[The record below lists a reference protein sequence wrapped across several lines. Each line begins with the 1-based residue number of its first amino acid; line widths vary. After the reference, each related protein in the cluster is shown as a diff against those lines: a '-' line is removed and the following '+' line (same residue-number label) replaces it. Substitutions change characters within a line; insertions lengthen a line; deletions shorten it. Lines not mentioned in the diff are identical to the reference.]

1 MAVQRLER
9 VDREAQSP
17 AGKRA
22 ETVRKVGHDLRN
34 KLSVMRNSVYYLNMK
49 VGGQDAKVAKHLG
62 ILGQE
67 IETSTRTVCY
77 LMDLLHPKEPSL
89 AGVDINGL
97 IQGVFAD
104 CAGAEIELVWQLDE
118 ALPKALVDA
127 AQMQSVIETLWAYER
142 AMLRPGDHLRIVS
155 RQAPDGLLVEWIDN
169 GPGLSAQA
177 VCDICEPLSD
187 AGTASLGLGMCVAR
201 QAVLRNGGAWQ
212 VESREGI
219 GTRISLR
226 LPLDVG

>member
-77 LMDLLHPKEPSL
+77 LMDLCIPRSPR
-89 AGVDINGL
+89 
-97 IQGVFAD
+97 
-104 CAGAEIELVWQLDE
+104 W
-118 ALPKALVDA
+118 
-127 AQMQSVIETLWAYER
+127 R
-142 AMLRPGDHLRIVS
+142 VS
-155 RQAPDGLLVEWIDN
+155 I
-169 GPGLSAQA
+169 S
-177 VCDICEPLSD
+177 
-187 AGTASLGLGMCVAR
+187 TA
-201 QAVLRNGGAWQ
+201 
-212 VESREGI
+212 
-219 GTRISLR
+219 
-226 LPLDVG
+226 